1 MGDAIREASRLLASL
16 RSMRADKVAVDEA
29 ELLLSALEHDPNHH
43 VLSFAIEAL
52 ERIDA
57 QMPQGA
63 LTGLVRVRLRTLAG
77 MIAGM
82 QDSTP
87 TPPPAA

>member
-1 MGDAIREASRLLASL
+1 MDDAIREATRLLASL
-16 RSMRADKVAVDEA
+16 RSMRATQVIVDEA
-29 ELLLSALEHDPNHH
+29 ELLLSALKHDSNRH
-43 VLSFAIEAL
+43 VLNSAIEAL
-52 ERIDA
+52 ERIDG

-63 LTGLVRVRLRTLAG
+63 LAGLVSVRLRTLAG
-77 MIAGM
+77 MIAAM